1 MDKIKNYLKEI
12 TSVDVVLISAFTL
25 YMTFLIATLVNW

>member
-12 TSVDVVLISAFTL
+12 TSVDVVLIFAFTL
-25 YMTFLIATLVNW
+25 YMTFLIATFVNW